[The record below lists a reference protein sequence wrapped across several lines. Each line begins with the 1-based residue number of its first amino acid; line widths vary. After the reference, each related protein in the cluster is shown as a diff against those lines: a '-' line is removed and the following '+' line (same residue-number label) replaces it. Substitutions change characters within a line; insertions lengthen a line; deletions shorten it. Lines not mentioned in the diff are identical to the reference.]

1 MREHGYGF
9 AVTTGLGIE
18 DAEKKVRDALAEE
31 GFGILTEI
39 DVAAILKT
47 KIGVDRSPYKI
58 LGACNPTLANRAL
71 EVEEDIGVLLPCNV
85 VLYEKD
91 DVTVVEALEPRIMS
105 QVTGNEA
112 LIEIAEEA
120 RTHLVNA
127 LSSI

>member
-39 DVAAILKT
+39 DVAATLKT

-127 LSSI
+127 LSSV